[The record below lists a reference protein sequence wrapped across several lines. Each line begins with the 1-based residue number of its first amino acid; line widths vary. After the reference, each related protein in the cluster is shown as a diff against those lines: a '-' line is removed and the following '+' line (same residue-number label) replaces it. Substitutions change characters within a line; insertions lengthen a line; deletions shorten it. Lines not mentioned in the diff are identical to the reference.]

1 MSNQETGSMASQ
13 SSSALSISNHPPE
26 RLPGP
31 CLLHELVAQRSKL
44 DLPSI
49 SSLSRLG
56 HLSEVSYSELH
67 QAADRLATR
76 VVASRGLS
84 PQTEFIVPVLVP
96 QSTQLYIAL
105 LAILKAGGA
114 FCPLNLDAPPERIKF
129 ILQDVGA
136 RVVLTTPELA
146 SKVAGDELGISL
158 ITLTDTNTAL
168 DLVTDFLVAKEETP
182 PINTPEPQSLA
193 YVMYTSGSTGTPKG
207 VGITHDAATQSLL
220 AHDRHIPEFERFLQ
234 FASPTFDV
242 SVFEIFFPLFR
253 GCTLVTCD
261 RSKMLDDLPGVM
273 TAMRVDACELTPT
286 VAGSLL
292 RTRASVPSLKLLLT
306 IGEMLTPRVVKE
318 FGGDSTSPSI
328 LWGMY
333 GPTEAAIHCTLQ
345 TAFSANSSPRVIG
358 APFDTVSCF
367 VIEIPPDDSSFSF
380 TLSPIGQIGE
390 LVVGGYQLAKNYL
403 NRPEQT
409 DAAFIDSPY
418 GRLYRTGDKARMQSD
433 GTLECFGRISDGQV
447 KLRGQRIEL
456 GEVEQAA
463 IRDPQ
468 CRDAIAMVVD
478 NILVIFCVLEAT
490 DSSKEL
496 TSESILQ
503 TCRQWLPTFMIP
515 GDVVIINEFPRLA
528 SGKIDRHQMRRE
540 YGVTKNTNTTVTQND
555 LGPLEKKITT
565 AISNLVGSPVTLQ
578 DVLSAHGIDSL
589 RAIQLASALRKEGL
603 QTSPLDVVSSNTI
616 SALCT
621 KVRAVDN
628 EAQRRH
634 HIKQPPDAKKILAS
648 SDTLQSMDS
657 QIEGFDWCT
666 QLQSSML
673 FETSA
678 NSSAYHNLLELEF
691 PASCSLEQ
699 VRNCLEKMVQQN
711 DILRSGF
718 VETGGSFVRVILKSL
733 PKSQIQSVNQF
744 TLSAQ
749 QTADDDYESIW
760 LRPFQ
765 AQVAN
770 SAAGAPPRLLLRMH
784 HAIYDG
790 WTVDL
795 MIQDL
800 TAILAGQEAGPRPQF
815 GQVTAFF
822 NSAPLIDLDVSRA
835 FWAEQLFDWQ
845 KPSFPRLMSRPPD
858 SSEPQSMSRTLTLS
872 EGDLEEAAKKLGFHA
887 QVFFQAAV
895 TLIWGTILGTSD
907 VVIGCVSSGR
917 TLPVD
922 GIEDIMGPC
931 IASLPLR
938 TDLRALK
945 TVGDLL
951 RNTQRTNRRSLQ
963 HGILPLSEIRRAAS
977 IQPGDALYDIL
988 FVYQQSLTSHL
999 RHASPIR
1006 EVSHRDFLETKVLI
1020 EIEPVVDSFK
1030 CHITYHADAMSPDF
1044 ATLFLD
1050 QIDCITQTLH
1060 INPTALLHD
1069 VSQCVPPALAS
1080 IYNPEPVTLADSP
1093 DLATCFERSASAA
1106 PEADAICFAKSFT
1119 SSNLDCETMSYQE
1132 LNNLSNRIAWYLRSQ
1147 GVLEGDTVAI
1157 VMEKSI
1163 LLYAT
1168 ILGTL
1173 KAGAAYL
1180 PLLPSTPAS
1189 RLQLILSQAST
1200 TACLVD
1206 QQAIVAVADV
1216 VACPLYDMQSTSLS
1230 ELPTHNPP
1238 RQAQPSRPAY
1248 IIYTS
1253 GTTGVPKG
1261 IVVTQLNITSNLDV
1275 LSRLYPHDMTSRFLQ
1290 LCSQA
1295 FDVSVFEIFFTWKT
1309 GACLCAGSNDTL
1321 FADLEQ
1327 SIRSLGCTHLSLTPT
1342 VASLIRPSHVPNVQF
1357 LVTAGE
1363 PMTSAV
1369 SESWGEYLYQ
1379 GYGPAETTNICTVK
1393 KMTKGDYINHLGF
1406 AFENVSAFVL
1416 STDSMSSVPRGCFGE
1431 FCFGGD
1437 QVAQGYIDLPE
1448 ITSAKFVNHP
1458 EFGRIYRSGDMG
1470 RMLPDGSLLVTG
1482 RLDGQV
1488 KLRGQ
1493 RIETGEIDS
1502 IVTAAK
1508 EVLSCTSLI
1517 LQPTGSSSEQLVS
1530 FYTPAAH
1537 TNVANASFDFHDELA
1552 ALNQQL
1558 FAQLSSRLSRYM
1570 VPSYLIPL
1578 STIPQTSSGKVD
1590 KAALRSLFNG
1600 LTQHQLGLVSNN
1612 QEHGTDEDEWSDS
1625 ERLVAEVI
1633 AQSLNVPRDRVSR
1646 WQPLATIGLDSI
1658 SAISVAR
1665 SLGDTVNRR
1674 IPISHILQNPY
1685 VALLAR
1691 LATENAPDERVV
1703 EDEATDSPFLSQDI
1717 REHITAQFAEHKHAV
1732 QEVLPCTPLQEAMLS
1747 AAGASSYS
1755 NQLVL
1760 RLTASSPEMKSHW
1773 QTVID
1778 RHDILRT
1785 CFVTTTDAQYA
1796 IAQVVLQRWEVPLR
1810 TSRHPSLEDAVENCR
1825 RRVPFALDSQRPPYG
1840 LDLLDID
1847 NTFFLV
1853 FTCHHALYDG
1863 ESMSVLLQEIEQLV
1877 RGESLPSP
1885 IPYTPVIRQM
1895 LSPQPSSEGFWKE
1908 LFKGFVGARR
1918 ETFINRKQALPLGY
1932 TSPPPRPQTYTS
1944 QISLGLTAW
1953 QKVARDTN
1961 TSILALGQ
1969 ATWAILIGIVSGQDD
1984 VCFGNVMSGRTL
1996 PVSGIERLVAPC
2008 FNTVPIR
2015 IETNRRMQVTDLL
2028 TKLHVLNSKILDH
2041 QFASLRSIQKLVSR
2055 PGRSLFDTILLLQP
2069 PKKDLD
2075 SAIWELAEDTGGM
2088 DVPLVCELIP
2098 NAHTDKVELNLHT
2111 NNATLDPCTASS
2123 MSQAFSYVL
2132 GHIARHHATVIPTR
2146 DDLPEDIRSSIANA
2160 SHESPQNNPD
2170 QQESSFS
2177 GPSYSA
2183 TVHKEPWSELEKA
2196 IRDILSKLSGV
2207 AVSRIGLQTTIF
2219 QLGLDSIN
2227 AVQIATLLRKQDHN
2241 VSTFDVVDCPSC
2253 ASLGQ
2258 RIARRVGEQSP
2269 VRPIYD
2275 VDAFQQ
2281 TIASTVAVQLHTEPE
2296 AVFPCTPVQC
2306 GMLKDFIESGGV
2318 DYLNYLALELDQH
2331 LSPEEVENAWRQLVQ
2346 AHPIL
2351 RTGFVPANHA
2361 DAPFAMVQ
2369 HSFAATLVAKS
2380 VTFSD
2385 TDFDAQV
2392 WKAQSSQQVLNAL
2405 EQSPWR
2411 IALATQG
2418 GTTILHLLIHHALY
2432 DAYSLHR
2439 LLGDLGSILNG
2450 SSPPTPTGSTRDVV
2464 SAILGSALADES
2476 SKAFWLEKSSQ
2487 TIINRFPTMTPLIEP
2502 SSATYT
2508 ETCRSRLDFATL
2520 QSRASMAGV
2529 TIQAML
2535 QAAWTRLLSAY
2546 VGEQTLVFGVV
2557 LSGRTLP
2564 MTDDAVFPCITTVPV
2579 ISHNQAS
2586 NTELLSQMM
2595 QYSSQLSAHQ
2605 HAPLS
2610 KIQQWLGHPGTPLFD
2625 TLLVYQKT
2633 ANGPSS
2639 AQKLPWRQISDEG
2652 KLDYAVSLEI
2662 EPSNDGHISLHLSS
2676 HTGVLPRQ
2684 QASIA
2689 LRQFD
2694 AILADLATNPQ
2705 GQEAQIWHDDAEL
2718 TSILPPRDI
2727 EIDSEVAFLH
2737 HFVEETARTSPDG
2750 LALEFV
2756 TAFNGE
2762 SPESHSVTFKELNE
2776 MGNRVANTLA
2786 QHVASRGIVAVH
2798 FDKCPEAFFAILGI
2812 LKAGCSFLALDPSA
2826 PKARKEFILRDSG
2839 AVALLAR
2846 DALDFQPAQIVVE
2859 IEESKLY
2866 AASAEPCQL
2875 GHDLFKNDTCYC
2887 LYTSGTT
2894 GTPKGCEIT
2903 HENAVQAI
2911 KAFQRLF
2918 AGHWDEESRWLQFAS
2933 FHFDVSVLEQY
2944 WSWSVAMPLV
2954 VVPRDIILDDIA
2966 ATIRRLRITH
2976 LDLTPSLARL
2986 LDPKDVPTL
2995 CRGVFITGGE
3005 ALKQEIL
3012 DTWGPQ
3018 GVIYNAYGPTE
3029 TTIGVTMYQRVP
3041 QNGRASNIGRQFD
3054 NVGTYVFEPGTEKP
3068 VLRGAVGELCISGK
3082 LVGKGY
3088 LNRPELTAERF
3099 PVLEHFKEKI
3109 YRTGDLVRVMYDG
3122 CFEFLGRADDQVKL
3136 RGQRLEIGEINH
3148 AIRTGVAAVK
3158 DVVTLVTKHPKVDK
3172 DLLVTFVTSSEAAT
3186 SIGELEVLGGA
3197 ETFKLRQT
3205 VLKACRHKLPGYMV
3219 PSYVLEVPFIPL
3231 SINNKA
3237 EMKILRHLFAS
3248 LTPELLLHVSAPA
3261 PSQEAL
3267 ATTKTQKTVLRAVSK
3282 FSGVSASELSL
3293 NSNLFDLGIDS
3304 ISCLRLSRL
3313 LKQDGLRTADPA
3325 LVLKNPFL
3333 GDLAEALDIPHDH
3346 DFPSAVREAQQ
3357 QIHAFSHRFR
3367 HEVRQKLP
3375 LPAGISVDY
3384 IAPCTPLQEGMLSR
3398 TFSQGEE
3405 SYFVS
3410 FQLKLSDNLVASRLQ
3425 ESWDKLVALHPIL
3438 RTRFVP
3444 TSGGFAQVALSP
3456 TQIPWKSYTV
3466 GQDGVK
3472 LLLQEARSSWIKN
3485 NQDSILE
3492 PMECLVVNSEGDR
3505 LLVVH
3510 IFHALYDGI
3519 SFESMLQWLADDISQ
3534 KPHAQ
3539 RPAFLDTLSHG
3550 PLQNFDH
3557 SRFFWSEHLSSC
3569 TFEPLPRIITDE
3581 APSLRSVRRL
3591 YNVER
3596 LREASKAL
3604 NITLQSAVLSLWS
3617 GTFGKSFSPRAAM
3630 GVVVSGR
3637 VLDIEDVEDV
3647 MGPLFNT
3654 LPFYPD
3660 VATNNTLQKLAQRCH
3675 DFNVSTLPFQHTALR
3690 NIQKWCSGGHPIF
3703 DNLFVYQ
3710 NDVPLASNAETFW
3723 TVEDSFVANDYPL
3736 AFEATAKGDAD
3747 LQVQIV
3753 VRQDVA
3759 TEADVQRILEDFEEG
3774 MFALATGRAGT
3785 LRNQASALTSQ
3796 ESSAGASPL
3805 TTRSASTDSA
3815 GHSTDVSAPEFTVSN
3830 FGWTEATLAIRFE
3843 ISRLAQIPVES
3854 ISECN
3859 SLLELGLDSIDI
3871 VSLSARL
3878 KQKGIDISMSQLL
3891 RAQNIESMEKV
3902 IGREVPRD
3910 SGEKSNTTF
3919 DALLLQLHE
3928 AVVAAGYDMGTVESV
3943 LPPTPLQESMVAD
3956 MIDSNFERYFNHDV
3970 MEISKDTIVE
3980 SLVDAWLEVISQ
3992 SPILRTVFLQ
4002 VDDPRLEQTFCQI
4015 ALAHHLPSIQ
4025 HIQLQGEQEIEGV
4038 YTAHRQNARNARGA
4052 SQLLQL
4058 TIAHVG
4064 DQSYVVFSIA
4074 HALYD
4079 GWSLALLHQDVD
4091 SAYHNML
4098 EQRPSPRNLLQSLL
4112 QSPTDKS
4119 QRFWSQYLAG
4129 APPSLL
4135 PESTTPPTDAIH
4147 HDETMSSLSSGEVM
4161 AFCKRN
4167 SVTLQVLGQ
4176 ACWST
4181 VLATRLGA
4189 LDVSFGVVLSGRDTE
4204 EAQSLMF
4211 PTMNTV
4217 ALRCVLH
4224 GSARSFLRYLQDTMS
4239 DVYEYQ
4245 TYPLRRAQLAG
4256 KQAPGGLF
4264 NTLFLLQRQPSIAK
4278 HHTKNVGLA
4287 KSVQASA
4294 TTDFAVCI
4302 ELEATEDHLV
4312 WRVAGKE
4319 ASTSEHDVKELLEH
4333 LDRAMNHFVQR
4344 PESSLL
4350 QFEGDRTSIC
4360 HLPAFVSDSQTTM
4373 PDSGKDNGNAMALEE
4388 PESQVESTIRQI
4400 LSEVSGIPYES
4411 ISRDSTAYH
4420 LGLDSISL
4428 IKVSSILKKKDIML
4442 GVHALL
4448 TASSLS
4454 HMAKLAGNAPKPL
4467 SAEVQEACLIPDR
4480 IKLEQVQ
4487 SLAGFAESQVED
4499 IMPAVPMQV
4508 YMMTA
4513 WQNSQGGVFYP
4524 AFRYQLDESVSLNAV
4539 QKAWADLTATETL
4552 LRTCL
4557 VATGDWD
4564 MPFLQIVLA
4573 PNVTGPHSQ
4582 ISLLGSGSEK
4592 EVASECWPQV
4602 RMTAEQRADGVWELT
4617 LNIHHALYDG
4627 ITLPG
4632 ILDKL
4637 RQNVVNNNK
4646 KDEQKNPSSRP
4657 WRSFIAHHQS
4667 PGIIDER
4674 KAFWTQYLA
4683 DAADSA
4689 PPPQQTHHSFGDRTA
4704 YLRRSAVSGMG
4715 TMNTSC
4721 ASNGVGLPALVFAA
4735 VAQSLHARRVPSSE
4749 PVIFG
4754 IYYSNRAEK
4763 DDPATELYPTL
4774 NLLPL
4779 KVMVQEKTGLME
4791 LAQDVQQDLHRITS
4805 LANSTVGLWE
4815 IKEWTGVAVD
4825 VFVNFLNLPKRQ
4837 EPPDVFHEV
4846 VDDRL
4851 FNEDNRPTSRASPDP
4866 SNFDATWLSKNTVRG
4881 AFPAAMDIEAAV
4893 NGDALDM
4900 GVFGSVA
4907 RTTIE
4912 EAKALVDGIAG
4923 CLSLFKT

>member
-1 MSNQETGSMASQ
+1 MSSQETGSMASQ
-13 SSSALSISNHPPE
+13 STSALSISNHPPK

-31 CLLHELVAQRSKL
+31 CLLHELVAQHSKL
-44 DLPSI
+44 GLPSI
-49 SSLSRLG
+49 SSLSHLG
-56 HLSEVSYSELH
+56 QLSEVSYSELH

-76 VVASRGLS
+76 VVASRGVS
-84 PQTEFIVPVLVP
+84 PQSEFIVPVLIP

-136 RVVLTTPELA
+136 RVVLTTRDLA
-146 SKVAGDELGISL
+146 SKVAGDELGVSL

-168 DLVTDFLVAKEETP
+168 DLVTDFLVAEEEIP
-182 PINTPEPQSLA
+182 PIKTPELQSLA

-220 AHDRHIPEFERFLQ
+220 AHDRHVPEFERFLQ

-345 TAFSANSSPRVIG
+345 TAFSADSSPRVIG
-358 APFDTVSCF
+358 VPFDTVSCF
-367 VIEIPPDDSSFSF
+367 VIEITPDDSSFSF
-380 TLSPIGQIGE
+380 TLLSIGQIGE
-390 LVVGGYQLAKNYL
+390 LVVGGYQLARNYL

-418 GRLYRTGDKARMQSD
+418 GRLYRTGDKASMRSD

-478 NILVIFCVLEAT
+478 NILVVFCVLEAK
-490 DSSKEL
+490 DSSQKL

-565 AISNLVGSPVTLQ
+565 VISNLVGSSVTLL

-589 RAIQLASALRKEGL
+589 KAIQLASTLRKEGL
-603 QTSPLDVVSSNTI
+603 QTSPLDVVSSRTI
-616 SALCT
+616 STLCT

-628 EAQRRH
+628 EAQRQH
-634 HIKQPPDAKKILAS
+634 HIKQPPDADQILAS
-648 SDTLQSMDS
+648 SDTLQSMES
-657 QIEGFDWCT
+657 QIEEFDWCT
-666 QLQSSML
+666 QLQSSLL

-718 VETGGSFVRVILKSL
+718 VETGGSFVRVIFKSL
-733 PKSQIQSVNQF
+733 PKSQIQSVDQF

-749 QTADDDYESIW
+749 QTADDYESIW
-760 LRPFQ
+760 LHPFQ
-765 AQVAN
+765 AQVAT
-770 SAAGAPPRLLLRMH
+770 STAGAPPRLLLRMH

-800 TAILAGQEAGPRPQF
+800 SAILAGQEVGLRPQF
-815 GQVTAFF
+815 GQVTAFV
-822 NSAPLIDLDVSRA
+822 NSAPLVDLDISRA
-835 FWAEQLFDWQ
+835 FWAEHLFDWQ

-858 SSEPQSMSRTLTLS
+858 TSEPQSMSRTLTLP
-872 EGDLEEAAKKLGFHA
+872 EGDLREAAKKLGLHT

-895 TLIWGTILGTSD
+895 SLIWGAILGTSD

-917 TLPVD
+917 TLPVE

-938 TDLRALK
+938 TDLNALR

-963 HGILPLSEIRRAAS
+963 HGILPMSEIRRAAS
-977 IQPGDALYDIL
+977 IQPGDALYDLI

-999 RHASPIR
+999 RHASPVR
-1006 EVSHRDFLETKVLI
+1006 EISHRDFLETKILI
-1020 EIEPVVDSFK
+1020 EIEPIVDSFK
-1030 CHITYHADAMSPDF
+1030 CHITYHADAMSHDF

-1050 QIDCITQTLH
+1050 QIDCITRTLH
-1060 INPTALLHD
+1060 VNPTALLHG
-1069 VSQCVPPALAS
+1069 VSQCVPPALVS
-1080 IYNPEPVTLADSP
+1080 IYNLEPVTLADSP

-1106 PEADAICFAKSFT
+1106 PDADAICFAKSIT
-1119 SSNLDCETMSYQE
+1119 PSSLDCETMSYQE
-1132 LNNLSNRIAWYLRSQ
+1132 LNNLSNRIAWFLRSQ
-1147 GVLEGDTVAI
+1147 RVLEGDTVAI
-1157 VMEKSI
+1157 VMEKST

-1216 VACPLYDMQSTSLS
+1216 VPCPLYDIQSTSLS
-1230 ELPTHNPP
+1230 EFPTHNPP
-1238 RQAQPSRPAY
+1238 RRAQPSRPAY

-1275 LSRLYPHDMTSRFLQ
+1275 LSRLYPHDITSRFLQ

-1295 FDVSVFEIFFTWKT
+1295 FDVSVFEIFFTWRT

-1342 VASLIRPSHVPNVQF
+1342 VASLISPSHVPKVQF

-1437 QVAQGYIDLPE
+1437 QVAQGYIDLAE
-1448 ITSAKFVNHP
+1448 VTSSKFVNHP

-1530 FYTPAAH
+1530 FYTPAAQKNLG
-1537 TNVANASFDFHDELA
+1537 NVSFDFQGELA

-1558 FAQLSSRLSRYM
+1558 FVQLSSRLPRYM

-1578 STIPQTSSGKVD
+1578 GTIPQTSSGKVD
-1590 KAALRSLFNG
+1590 KAVLRSLFNG
-1600 LTQHQLGLVSNN
+1600 LTRNQLGLVSNN
-1612 QEHGTDEDEWSDS
+1612 QEHRTDEDEWSDS

-1633 AQSLNVPRDRVSR
+1633 AQSLNVPRDMVSR

-1665 SLGDTVNRR
+1665 LLGDAVNRR
-1674 IPISHILQNPY
+1674 IPISHILQNPN
-1685 VALLAR
+1685 VARLAR
-1691 LATENAPDERVV
+1691 LVTENAPDELLV
-1703 EDEATDSPFLSQDI
+1703 EDEATDSPFFSQDI
-1717 REHITAQFAEHKHAV
+1717 REHITTQFAEHKHAI

-1755 NQLVL
+1755 NQLLL
-1760 RLTASSPEMKSHW
+1760 RLAAASPEMKSHW
-1773 QTVID
+1773 QTLID
-1778 RHDILRT
+1778 RHGILRT
-1785 CFVTTTDAQYA
+1785 CFVTTTDAQ
-1796 IAQVVLQRWEVPLR
+1796 
-1810 TSRHPSLEDAVENCR
+1810 
-1825 RRVPFALDSQRPPYG
+1825 RRVPFALDSQQPPYG

-1877 RGESLPSP
+1877 RGEGLPSP

-1895 LSPQPSSEGFWKE
+1895 LSPQPSSEGFWKA
-1908 LFKGFVGARR
+1908 LFNGFVGARR
-1918 ETFINRKQALPLGY
+1918 ETFINRQQALPLGSMS
-1932 TSPPPRPQTYTS
+1932 TPPRPQTYTS
-1944 QISLGLTAW
+1944 QLSLDLTAW
-1953 QKVARDTN
+1953 QKVARHTN

-1969 ATWAILIGIVSGQDD
+1969 ATWAILLGIVSDQDD

-2015 IETNRRMQVTDLL
+2015 IETNRRMQVSDLL
-2028 TKLHVLNSKILDH
+2028 TKLHVLNSKLLDH

-2075 SAIWELAEDTGGM
+2075 SAIWEVAEDTGGM

-2111 NNATLDPCTASS
+2111 NNATLDPRTASS
-2123 MSQAFSYVL
+2123 ISQAFSYIL
-2132 GHIARHHATVIPTR
+2132 CHIARHPATVIPTK

-2160 SHESPQNNPD
+2160 SHESPQNNLD
-2170 QQESSFS
+2170 QQESSFAS
-2177 GPSYSA
+2177 PSHSV
-2183 TVHKEPWSELEKA
+2183 TVHEEPWSELEKT

-2207 AVSRIGLQTTIF
+2207 AVSRIGPQTTIF

-2227 AVQIATLLRKQDHN
+2227 AVQIAALLRKQDHN

-2253 ASLGQ
+2253 VSLAQ
-2258 RIARRVGEQSP
+2258 RIARRVGDQSQ

-2331 LSPEEVENAWRQLVQ
+2331 LGPEEVKNAWRQLVQ
-2346 AHPIL
+2346 AHTIL
-2351 RTGFVPANHA
+2351 RT
-2361 DAPFAMVQ
+2361 
-2369 HSFAATLVAKS
+2369 
-2380 VTFSD
+2380 
-2385 TDFDAQV
+2385 
-2392 WKAQSSQQVLNAL
+2392 
-2405 EQSPWR
+2405 
-2411 IALATQG
+2411 
-2418 GTTILHLLIHHALY
+2418 
-2432 DAYSLHR
+2432 
-2439 LLGDLGSILNG
+2439 
-2450 SSPPTPTGSTRDVV
+2450 
-2464 SAILGSALADES
+2464 
-2476 SKAFWLEKSSQ
+2476 
-2487 TIINRFPTMTPLIEP
+2487 
-2502 SSATYT
+2502 
-2508 ETCRSRLDFATL
+2508 
-2520 QSRASMAGV
+2520 
-2529 TIQAML
+2529 
-2535 QAAWTRLLSAY
+2535 
-2546 VGEQTLVFGVV
+2546 
-2557 LSGRTLP
+2557 
-2564 MTDDAVFPCITTVPV
+2564 
-2579 ISHNQAS
+2579 
-2586 NTELLSQMM
+2586 
-2595 QYSSQLSAHQ
+2595 
-2605 HAPLS
+2605 
-2610 KIQQWLGHPGTPLFD
+2610 
-2625 TLLVYQKT
+2625 
-2633 ANGPSS
+2633 
-2639 AQKLPWRQISDEG
+2639 
-2652 KLDYAVSLEI
+2652 
-2662 EPSNDGHISLHLSS
+2662 
-2676 HTGVLPRQ
+2676 
-2684 QASIA
+2684 
-2689 LRQFD
+2689 
-2694 AILADLATNPQ
+2694 
-2705 GQEAQIWHDDAEL
+2705 
-2718 TSILPPRDI
+2718 
-2727 EIDSEVAFLH
+2727 
-2737 HFVEETARTSPDG
+2737 G

-2756 TAFNGE
+2756 TAFIGE
-2762 SPESHSVTFKELNE
+2762 SPESHSVTFKELDE

-2846 DALDFQPAQIVVE
+2846 DALDFQPAQTVVE

-2875 GHDLFKNDTCYC
+2875 GHNLSKDDTCYC

-2903 HENAVQAI
+2903 HENAVQAM

-3029 TTIGVTMYQRVP
+3029 ATIGVTMYQRVP

-3313 LKQDGLRTADPA
+3313 LKHDGLRTADPA

-3333 GDLAEALDIPHDH
+3333 GDLAEALSDPYDH
-3346 DFPSAVREAQQ
+3346 EFPSAVREAQQ

-3367 HEVRQKLP
+3367 HEVRQRLS
-3375 LPAGISVDY
+3375 LPAGVSVDY
-3384 IAPCTPLQEGMLSR
+3384 IAPCTPLQEGTLSR
-3398 TFSQGEE
+3398 TFSKGEE

-3456 TQIPWKSYTV
+3456 TQIPWKSHTV
-3466 GQDGVK
+3466 DQDGVK

-3492 PMECLVVNSEGDR
+3492 PMECLLVDSEGDR

-3519 SFESMLQWLADDISQ
+3519 SFESMLQWLADDMSQ
-3534 KPHAQ
+3534 KAHAQ

-3557 SRFFWSEHLSSC
+3557 SRSFWSEHLSSC
-3569 TFEPLPRIITDE
+3569 TFEPLPRIIADE
-3581 APSLRSVRRL
+3581 APGLRSVRRL

-3596 LREASKAL
+3596 LRETSKAL

-3617 GTFGKSFSPRAAM
+3617 GTFGKYFSPKAAM

-3637 VLDIEDVEDV
+3637 ALDIEDVEDV

-3710 NDVPLASNAETFW
+3710 NDVPLANNAETFW

-3759 TEADVQRILEDFEEG
+3759 TEADLQRILEDFEEAV
-3774 MFALATGRAGT
+3774 FALSTGRAGT
-3785 LRNQASALTSQ
+3785 LRNQAFALTSQ

-3843 ISRLAQIPVES
+3843 ISKLAQIPAERV
-3854 ISECN
+3854 SECN

-3871 VSLSARL
+3871 VSLSTRL

-3902 IGREVPRD
+3902 IGREVLRD
-3910 SGEKSNTTF
+3910 RGEKSDSTF

-3928 AVVAAGYDMGTVESV
+3928 AVVATGYDMGTVESV

-3956 MIDSNFERYFNHDV
+3956 MIDSDFERYFNHDV

-4015 ALAHHLPSIQ
+4015 VLAHHLPSIQ

-4038 YTAHRQNARNARGA
+4038 YAAHRRNASDARGA

-4058 TIAHVG
+4058 TIANVG
-4064 DQSYVVFSIA
+4064 DRSYVVFSIA

-4098 EQRPSPRNLLQSLL
+4098 EQRPSPRNILKSLL

-4135 PESTTPPTDAIH
+4135 PESTTPPTDSIH

-4204 EAQSLMF
+4204 EAQNLMF

-4245 TYPLRRAQLAG
+4245 TFPLRRAQLAG

-4264 NTLFLLQRQPSIAK
+4264 NTLFLLQRQPDIAE
-4278 HHTKNVGLA
+4278 HRTKKVGLT
-4287 KSVQASA
+4287 KSVQTSA
-4294 TTDFAVCI
+4294 TTDFAVCV
-4302 ELEATEDHLV
+4302 ELEATEDQLI

-4319 ASTSEHDVKELLEH
+4319 SSTSEHDVKELLEH

-4344 PESSLL
+4344 PEGSLL

-4373 PDSGKDNGNAMALEE
+4373 PDSGKDNGNTITLEE
-4388 PESQVESTIRQI
+4388 PESQVESTIRKI

-4454 HMAKLAGNAPKPL
+4454 HMAKVAGNAPKTL
-4467 SAEVQEACLIPDR
+4467 SVEVQEACMIPDK

-4487 SLAGFAESQVED
+4487 SLAGFTESQVED
-4499 IMPAVPMQV
+4499 VLPAVPMQV

-4513 WQNSQGGVFYP
+4513 WQNSQGRVFYP
-4524 AFRYQLDESVSLNAV
+4524 AFRYRLDESVSLDAV

-4582 ISLLGSGSEK
+4582 ILLLSRGSEE
-4592 EVASECWPQV
+4592 EVAGECWPKV
-4602 RMTAEQRADGVWELT
+4602 RMTAEQRADGAWELT

-4646 KDEQKNPSSRP
+4646 KDEHKNPSSRP

-4674 KAFWTQYLA
+4674 KAFWTKYLA
-4683 DAADSA
+4683 DDDDSA
-4689 PPPQQTHHSFGDRTA
+4689 PPRTHDSFGDRTA

-4715 TMNTSC
+4715 TMSTAC
-4721 ASNGVGLPALVFAA
+4721 ASNGVGLPALMFAA

-4754 IYYSNRAEK
+4754 IYYSNRAVE
-4763 DDPATELYPTL
+4763 DDPSTELYPTL

-4779 KVMVQEKTGLME
+4779 KVMVQEKTRLME
-4791 LAQDVQQDLHRITS
+4791 LAHDVQQDLHRIMS

-4825 VFVNFLNLPKRQ
+4825 VFVNFLNLPKGQ
-4837 EPPDVFHEV
+4837 ETPDVFHEV
-4846 VDDRL
+4846 VDDGL
-4851 FNEDNRPTSRASPDP
+4851 FNGVDRPTSRASPDP
-4866 SNFDATWLSKNTVRG
+4866 LSFDAPWLSKNPVRG

-4893 NGDALDM
+4893 NGDTLDI

-4912 EAKALVDGIAG
+4912 EAQALVDAMAE
-4923 CLSLFKT
+4923 CLSIFKT

>member
-31 CLLHELVAQRSKL
+31 YLLHELVAQHSKL
-44 DLPSI
+44 GLPSV
-49 SSLSRLG
+49 SSLCHLG

-67 QAADRLATR
+67 QAADRLATK

-84 PQTEFIVPVLVP
+84 PQSEFIVPVLIP

-136 RVVLTTPELA
+136 RVVLTTPDLA
-146 SKVAGDELGISL
+146 PKFAGDGLGVSL
-158 ITLTDTNTAL
+158 ITLTDTNNVF
-168 DLVTDFLVAKEETP
+168 DLVTDFSVAEEETP
-182 PINTPEPQSLA
+182 TIKPLEPQSLA

-207 VGITHDAATQSLL
+207 VGVTHDAATQSLL

-253 GCTLVTCD
+253 G
-261 RSKMLDDLPGVM
+261 
-273 TAMRVDACELTPT
+273 
-286 VAGSLL
+286 
-292 RTRASVPSLKLLLT
+292 
-306 IGEMLTPRVVKE
+306 
-318 FGGDSTSPSI
+318 
-328 LWGMY
+328 Y
-333 GPTEAAIHCTLQ
+333 
-345 TAFSANSSPRVIG
+345 SSPRVIG
-358 APFDTVSCF
+358 VPFDTVSCF

-380 TLSPIGQIGE
+380 TVSPIGQIGE
-390 LVVGGYQLAKNYL
+390 LVVGGHQLARNYL

-433 GTLECFGRISDGQV
+433 GTLECFGRISDDQV

-463 IRDPQ
+463 IRDSQ

-478 NILVIFCVLEAT
+478 NILVICCVLEVK

-496 TSESILQ
+496 AFESILQ

-515 GDVVIINEFPRLA
+515 GDVIIINEFPRLA
-528 SGKIDRHQMRRE
+528 SGKIDRHQMRRQ
-540 YGVTKNTNTTVTQND
+540 YQANKNTNTTVTQND
-555 LGPLEKKITT
+555 LGNST
-565 AISNLVGSPVTLQ
+565 SVG
-578 DVLSAHGIDSL
+578 
-589 RAIQLASALRKEGL
+589 LRKEGL
-603 QTSPLDVVSSNTI
+603 QTSPLDVVSSRTI
-616 SALCT
+616 STLCT

-628 EAQRRH
+628 TTPRQH
-634 HIKQPPDAKKILAS
+634 HIKQPPAVDQILAS
-648 SDTLQSMDS
+648 NVTLQSMES
-657 QIEGFDWCT
+657 QIEGFDWGT
-666 QLQSSML
+666 RLQSSMR

-678 NSSAYHNLLELEF
+678 NISAYKNLLELEF
-691 PASCSLEQ
+691 PASCSLGKI
-699 VRNCLEKMVQQN
+699 RNCMKQMVRQN

-718 VETGGSFVRVILKSL
+718 VETGGSFVRVIFKSL
-733 PKSQIQSVNQF
+733 PKSHIQTVDQF

-749 QTADDDYESIW
+749 RTADDYERIW

-765 AQVAN
+765 AQVAT
-770 SAAGAPPRLLLRMH
+770 STAGAPPRLLLRMH

-800 TAILAGQEAGPRPQF
+800 SSILAGQEAGLRPQF
-815 GQVTAFF
+815 GQVTAFI
-822 NSAPLIDLDVSRA
+822 NSTPLIDLDISRA

-872 EGDLEEAAKKLGFHA
+872 EGDLREAAKKLGFHC
-887 QVFFQAAV
+887 QVFFQAAIS
-895 TLIWGTILGTSD
+895 LIWGAILGTSD

-917 TLPVD
+917 TLPVE
-922 GIEDIMGPC
+922 GIEDVMGPC
-931 IASLPLR
+931 ISTLPLR
-938 TDLRALK
+938 TDLKALR
-945 TVGDLL
+945 TVEDLL
-951 RNTQRTNRRSLQ
+951 RNTQRTNRRSLR
-963 HGILPLSEIRRAAS
+963 HGILPLSEICRAAS
-977 IQPGDALYDIL
+977 IQPGDGLYDVL

-1006 EVSHRDFLETKVLI
+1006 EISHRDFLETKVLI
-1020 EIEPVVDSFK
+1020 EIEPVLGSFK
-1030 CHITYHADAMSPDF
+1030 CHITYHADAMSHDF

-1050 QIDCITQTLH
+1050 QIDCMTRTLH
-1060 INPTALLHD
+1060 VNPTALLHD
-1069 VSQCVPPALAS
+1069 VSQCMPPALAS
-1080 IYNPEPVTLADSP
+1080 IYNLEPVTLADSP

-1106 PEADAICFAKSFT
+1106 PDAQAICFAKSIT
-1119 SSNLDCETMSYQE
+1119 PSSLDCVTMSYQE
-1132 LNNLSNRIAWYLRSQ
+1132 LNDLSNRIAWYLRSQ

-1157 VMEKSI
+1157 VMEKSV

-1200 TACLVD
+1200 TVCLVD
-1206 QQAIVAVADV
+1206 QQAIDLV
-1216 VACPLYDMQSTSLS
+1216 VAFVGCPLYDMQSTPLS
-1230 ELPTHNPP
+1230 KFPTHNPP
-1238 RQAQPSRPAY
+1238 RQVQSSRPAY
-1248 IIYTS
+1248 VIYTS

-1275 LSRLYPHDMTSRFLQ
+1275 LSRIYPHDMTSRFLQ

-1295 FDVSVFEIFFTWKT
+1295 FDVSVSEIFFAWKT

-1342 VASLIRPSHVPNVQF
+1342 VASLISPSHVPKVRF

-1379 GYGPAETTNICTVK
+1379 
-1393 KMTKGDYINHLGF
+1393 
-1406 AFENVSAFVL
+1406 
-1416 STDSMSSVPRGCFGE
+1416 DSMSSVPRGCFGE

-1448 ITSAKFVNHP
+1448 TTSSKFVNHP

-1470 RMLPDGSLLVTG
+1470 RMLPDG
-1482 RLDGQV
+1482 
-1488 KLRGQ
+1488 
-1493 RIETGEIDS
+1493 
-1502 IVTAAK
+1502 IVTAAT

-1537 TNVANASFDFHDELA
+1537 TNVGNVLLDFRGELA

-1558 FAQLSSRLSRYM
+1558 FMQLSSRLSRYM

-1578 STIPQTSSGKVD
+1578 GTIPQTPSGKVD
-1590 KAALRSLFNG
+1590 KVVLRSLFNG
-1600 LTQHQLGLVSNN
+1600 LTRNQLSLVSSN
-1612 QEHGTDEDEWSDS
+1612 QGPETDEDEWSDS

-1633 AQSLNVPRDRVSR
+1633 AESLNAPRDMVSR

-1665 SLGDTVNRR
+1665 LLGDAVNRR

-1691 LATENAPDERVV
+1691 LATENAPDGRLVKDVV
-1703 EDEATDSPFLSQDI
+1703 TDSPFFPQDI
-1717 REHITAQFAEHKHAV
+1717 RELITTQFAEHEHAI

-1760 RLTASSPEMKSHW
+1760 RLVASSPEMKSHW
-1773 QTVID
+1773 QTLID
-1778 RHDILRT
+1778 RHGILRT

-1810 TSRHPSLEDAVENCR
+1810 TLRHSSLEDAVENCR
-1825 RRVPFALDSQRPPYG
+1825 RRVPFALDSQQPPYG

-1863 ESMSVLLQEIEQLV
+1863 ESMNVLLQEIEQLV
-1877 RGESLPSP
+1877 RGEGLPPP
-1885 IPYTPVIRQM
+1885 IPYMPVIRQM
-1895 LSPQPSSEGFWKE
+1895 LSQQRSSEGFWKE
-1908 LFKGFVGARR
+1908 MFNGFVG
-1918 ETFINRKQALPLGY
+1918 
-1932 TSPPPRPQTYTS
+1932 
-1944 QISLGLTAW
+1944 
-1953 QKVARDTN
+1953 
-1961 TSILALGQ
+1961 ALGQ
-1969 ATWAILIGIVSGQDD
+1969 ATWAILLGIVSDQDD

-2015 IETNRRMQVTDLL
+2015 IGTIRRMQVTELL
-2028 TKLHVLNSKILDH
+2028 TKLHVLNSKLLDH
-2041 QFASLRSIQKLVSR
+2041 QFTSLRSIQKLVSR
-2055 PGRSLFDTILLLQP
+2055 PGRSLFDTMLLLQP
-2069 PKKDLD
+2069 PKKELD
-2075 SAIWELAEDTGGM
+2075 SAIWEVAEDTGGM
-2088 DVPLVCELIP
+2088 DVPLLS
-2098 NAHTDKVELNLHT
+2098 
-2111 NNATLDPCTASS
+2111 SS
-2123 MSQAFSYVL
+2123 MSQAFSYIL
-2132 GHIARHHATVIPTR
+2132 CHIARHHATVVPTK

-2160 SHESPQNNPD
+2160 SHESPQNNLD
-2170 QQESSFS
+2170 QQESGVS
-2177 GPSYSA
+2177 GTIHSA
-2183 TVHKEPWSELEKA
+2183 TVHEEPWSELEK
-2196 IRDILSKLSGV
+2196 IVRDILSKLSGV
-2207 AVSRIGLQTTIF
+2207 PLSQIGLQTTIF

-2227 AVQIATLLRKQDHN
+2227 AVQIAALLRNQNHT

-2253 ASLGQ
+2253 ASLAQ
-2258 RIARRVGEQSP
+2258 RIAHRVGDQSQVP
-2269 VRPIYD
+2269 LMYD
-2275 VDAFQQ
+2275 VNAFQQ

-2306 GMLKDFIESGGV
+2306 GMLKDFIESDGV

-2331 LSPEEVENAWRQLVQ
+2331 LSPEEVENAWRKLVQ
-2346 AHPIL
+2346 AHTIL

-2369 HSFAATLVAKS
+2369 HSFAAHLVAKS
-2380 VTFSD
+2380 VKFSD
-2385 TDFDAQV
+2385 TTFDAQV

-2405 EQSPWR
+2405 EQPPWR
-2411 IALATQG
+2411 VALATQG

-2432 DAYSLHR
+2432 DAYSLRR
-2439 LLGDLGSILNG
+2439 LLGDFGSILNG

-2464 SAILGSALADES
+2464 SAILGSALANES
-2476 SKAFWLEKSSQ
+2476 SKAFWQAKSSQ

-2520 QSRASMAGV
+2520 QSRASRADV
-2529 TIQAML
+2529 TIQALL

-2579 ISHNQAS
+2579 ISHNRAS

-2595 QYSSQLSAHQ
+2595 QYSIELSAHQ

-2610 KIQQWLGHPGTPLFD
+2610 QIQQWLGHPGTPLFD
-2625 TLLVYQKT
+2625 TLVVYQKT
-2633 ANGPSS
+2633 ANGPSP
-2639 AQKLPWRQISDEG
+2639 AQKLPWRQLSDEG

-2662 EPSNDGHISLHLSS
+2662 EPSNDGYISLHLSS
-2676 HTGVLPRQ
+2676 HTGVLPRE
-2684 QASIA
+2684 QASIS

-2705 GQEAQIWHDDAEL
+2705 GQEAEIWHDDAEL

-2727 EIDSEVAFLH
+2727 EIYSEVAFLH
-2737 HFVEETARTSPDG
+2737 HFVEETAKKYPDRT
-2750 LALEFV
+2750 ALEFV
-2756 TAFNGE
+2756 TAFTGE
-2762 SPESHSVTFKELNE
+2762 SPESHSVTFKELDE

-2786 QHVASRGIVAVH
+2786 QHVARRGIVAVH

-2826 PKARKEFILRDSG
+2826 PKARKEFVLRDSG

-2846 DALDFQPAQIVVE
+2846 DALDFQPAQIVVD
-2859 IEESKLY
+2859 IKESKLY

-2875 GHDLFKNDTCYC
+2875 GHDLSKDDTCYC

-2903 HENAVQAI
+2903 HENAVQAMR
-2911 KAFQRLF
+2911 AFQRLF
-2918 AGHWDEESRWLQFAS
+2918 SGHWDEESRWLQFAS

-3012 DTWGPQ
+3012 DTWGPR

-3029 TTIGVTMYQRVP
+3029 ATIGVTMYQRVP

-3099 PVLEHFKEKI
+3099 PVLEHFQEKI

-3158 DVVTLVTKHPKVDK
+3158 DVVTL
-3172 DLLVTFVTSSEAAT
+3172 A
-3186 SIGELEVLGGA
+3186 
-3197 ETFKLRQT
+3197 
-3205 VLKACRHKLPGYMV
+3205 VLKACRHRLPGYMV

-3237 EMKILRHLFAS
+3237 ELKILRHLFSS

-3267 ATTKTQKTVLRAVSK
+3267 ATTKTQKMVLRAVSE

-3313 LKQDGLRTADPA
+3313 LKHDGLRTAGPA
-3325 LVLKNPFL
+3325 LILKNPFL
-3333 GDLAEALDIPHDH
+3333 GDLAEALNEPYDH
-3346 DFPSAVREAQQ
+3346 EFLSAVREARQ

-3367 HEVRQKLP
+3367 HEVRQKLL
-3375 LPAGISVDY
+3375 LPAGVSVDY

-3398 TFSQGEE
+3398 TFTQREE

-3410 FQLKLSDNLVASRLQ
+3410 FQLKLSDNLMASRLQ

-3456 TQIPWKSYTV
+3456 TQIPWKSHTV
-3466 GQDGVK
+3466 DQNGVK
-3472 LLLQEARSSWIKN
+3472 LLLQDARSSWIKN

-3492 PMECLVVNSEGDR
+3492 PMECLLVNSEGNR

-3519 SFESMLQWLADDISQ
+3519 SFESMLQWLADDISL
-3534 KPHAQ
+3534 KSHAQ
-3539 RPAFLDTLSHG
+3539 RPAFLDTLSYG

-3557 SRFFWSEHLSSC
+3557 SRSFWSEHLSSC
-3569 TFEPLPRIITDE
+3569 TFEPLPRTVADE
-3581 APSLRSVRRL
+3581 APGLRSARRL

-3596 LREASKAL
+3596 LRETSQAL

-3617 GTFGKSFSPRAAM
+3617 GTFGKYFSPKAAM
-3630 GVVVSGR
+3630 GVIVSGR
-3637 VLDIEDVEDV
+3637 ALDTENVEDV
-3647 MGPLFNT
+3647 IGPLFNT

-3710 NDVPLASNAETFW
+3710 NDVPSANNAEPFW
-3723 TVEDSFVANDYPL
+3723 TVEDSFMANDYPL

-3759 TEADVQRILEDFEEG
+3759 TEADIQRILEDFEEA
-3774 MFALATGRAGT
+3774 MFALSTGRAGT
-3785 LRNQASALTSQ
+3785 LRNQAFALTSQ

-3830 FGWTEATLAIRFE
+3830 FGWTEATLAIRLE
-3843 ISRLAQIPVES
+3843 ISKLAQIPVES
-3854 ISECN
+3854 VSECN

-3871 VSLSARL
+3871 VSLSTRL

-3891 RAQNIESMEKV
+3891 RAQTIESMEKV
-3902 IGREVPRD
+3902 IGRQLLSDR
-3910 SGEKSNTTF
+3910 GEKSDSTF
-3919 DALLLQLHE
+3919 NALLLQLRE
-3928 AVVAAGYDMGTVESV
+3928 AVVATGYDMETVDHV

-3956 MIDSNFERYFNHDV
+3956 MIDSEFERYFNHDV
-3970 MEISKDTIVE
+3970 MEISKGTIVE

-4015 ALAHHLPSIQ
+4015 VLAHHLPSIQ
-4025 HIQLQGEQEIEGV
+4025 HIQVQGEQEIEGICA
-4038 YTAHRQNARNARGA
+4038 AHRQNARKARGA

-4064 DQSYVVFSIA
+4064 DRSYVVFSIA

-4079 GWSLALLHQDVD
+4079 GWSLALLHHDVD

-4098 EQRPSPRNLLQSLL
+4098 EQRASPRNMLQSLL

-4129 APPSLL
+4129 APPSLF
-4135 PESTTPPTDAIH
+4135 PESTTTPTGSVH
-4147 HDETMSSLSSGEVM
+4147 HDESMSSLSSGEVL

-4167 SVTLQVLGQ
+4167 SITLQVLGQ

-4181 VLATRLGA
+4181 VLATRVNA

-4204 EAQSLMF
+4204 EAQKLMF

-4239 DVYEYQ
+4239 DIYEYQ
-4245 TYPLRRAQLAG
+4245 TFPLRKAQLAG
-4256 KQAPGGLF
+4256 KQTPGGLF
-4264 NTLFLLQRQPSIAK
+4264 NTLFLLQRQPDLGEYR
-4278 HHTKNVGLA
+4278 TKKDGLT
-4287 KSVQASA
+4287 KSVQTLAA
-4294 TTDFAVCI
+4294 TNFAVCV
-4302 ELEATEDHLV
+4302 ELEATEDHLI
-4312 WRVAGKE
+4312 WRVAGKG
-4319 ASTSEHDVKELLEH
+4319 ASTSEYDVKELLEH
-4333 LDRAMNHFVQR
+4333 LDKAMNHFVQR

-4350 QFEGDRTSIC
+4350 QFEGDCTSIC
-4360 HLPAFVSDSQTTM
+4360 NLGAFVSNSQTTM
-4373 PDSGKDNGNAMALEE
+4373 LDSGKGNGNAMTPED

-4411 ISRDSTAYH
+4411 ISRNITAYH

-4454 HMAKLAGNAPKPL
+4454 HMAKVAGNAPKAL
-4467 SAEVQEACLIPDR
+4467 SAEVQGACLIPDK
-4480 IKLEQVQ
+4480 IKFEQVQ
-4487 SLAGFAESQVED
+4487 SLAGFAEFQVED
-4499 IMPAVPMQV
+4499 ILPAVPMQV

-4513 WQNSQGGVFYP
+4513 WQNSQGRVFYP
-4524 AFRYQLDESVSLNAV
+4524 AFRYRLDESVSLNAV

-4573 PNVTGPHSQ
+4573 PSVTGPHSQ

-4592 EVASECWPQV
+4592 EVTGECWPKV
-4602 RMTAEQRADGVWELT
+4602 RMTAEQRADGAWELT

-4627 ITLPG
+4627 ITLPS
-4632 ILDKL
+4632 ILNKL
-4637 RQNVVNNNK
+4637 RQNIVNYSK
-4646 KDEQKNPSSRP
+4646 KDEHENPSCRS
-4657 WRSFIAHHQS
+4657 WRSFIARHQS

-4674 KAFWTQYLA
+4674 KAFWTKYLA
-4683 DAADSA
+4683 DDDNPA
-4689 PPPQQTHHSFGDRTA
+4689 PPPPQMHDSVGDRTA

-4715 TMNTSC
+4715 TKSTAC
-4721 ASNGVGLPALVFAA
+4721 ASNGVGLPALMFAA
-4735 VAQSLHARRVPSSE
+4735 IARSLHARRVPSSE

-4754 IYYSNRAEK
+4754 IYYSNRAEE
-4763 DDPATELYPTL
+4763 DNPSTELYPTL

-4791 LAQDVQQDLHRITS
+4791 LAQNVQQDLHRITS
-4805 LANSTVGLWE
+4805 LTNSTVGLWE

-4825 VFVNFLNLPKRQ
+4825 VFVNFLNLPKGQ
-4837 EPPDVFHEV
+4837 ETPNVFHEV

-4851 FNEDNRPTSRASPDP
+4851 FNGVDRPTSRASPDP
-4866 SNFDATWLSKNTVRG
+4866 SNFDAPWLSKNPVRG

-4893 NGDALDM
+4893 NGDALDI

-4912 EAKALVDGIAG
+4912 EAQALVDGIAE
-4923 CLSLFKT
+4923 CLSMFKA

>member
-1 MSNQETGSMASQ
+1 
-13 SSSALSISNHPPE
+13 
-26 RLPGP
+26 
-31 CLLHELVAQRSKL
+31 
-44 DLPSI
+44 
-49 SSLSRLG
+49 
-56 HLSEVSYSELH
+56 
-67 QAADRLATR
+67 
-76 VVASRGLS
+76 
-84 PQTEFIVPVLVP
+84 
-96 QSTQLYIAL
+96 
-105 LAILKAGGA
+105 
-114 FCPLNLDAPPERIKF
+114 
-129 ILQDVGA
+129 
-136 RVVLTTPELA
+136 
-146 SKVAGDELGISL
+146 
-158 ITLTDTNTAL
+158 
-168 DLVTDFLVAKEETP
+168 
-182 PINTPEPQSLA
+182 
-193 YVMYTSGSTGTPKG
+193 
-207 VGITHDAATQSLL
+207 
-220 AHDRHIPEFERFLQ
+220 
-234 FASPTFDV
+234 
-242 SVFEIFFPLFR
+242 
-253 GCTLVTCD
+253 
-261 RSKMLDDLPGVM
+261 
-273 TAMRVDACELTPT
+273 
-286 VAGSLL
+286 
-292 RTRASVPSLKLLLT
+292 
-306 IGEMLTPRVVKE
+306 
-318 FGGDSTSPSI
+318 
-328 LWGMY
+328 MY

-555 LGPLEKKITT
+555 LSPLEKKITT

-634 HIKQPPDAKKILAS
+634 HIKQPPDAEKILAS

-1261 IVVTQLNITSNLDV
+1261 IVATQLNITSNIDV

-1502 IVTAAK
+1502 IVTSAK

-1537 TNVANASFDFHDELA
+1537 TNVANVSFDFHGELA

-1703 EDEATDSPFLSQDI
+1703 EDEATDSPFFSQDI
-1717 REHITAQFAEHKHAV
+1717 REHITAQSAEHKHAV

-1760 RLTASSPEMKSHW
+1760 RLAATSPEMKSHW

-1895 LSPQPSSEGFWKE
+1895 LSPQPSSESFWKE

-2008 FNTVPIR
+2008 FNKVPIR

-2028 TKLHVLNSKILDH
+2028 TRLHVLNSKLLDH

-2111 NNATLDPCTASS
+2111 NNATLDPCTVSS
-2123 MSQAFSYVL
+2123 MSQAFSYIL

-2183 TVHKEPWSELEKA
+2183 TVHEEPWSELEKA
-2196 IRDILSKLSGV
+2196 IRDILSELSGV

-2418 GTTILHLLIHHALY
+2418 GTKILHLLIHHALY

-2605 HAPLS
+2605 HAHLS
-2610 KIQQWLGHPGTPLFD
+2610 RIQQWLGHPGTPLFD

-2633 ANGPSS
+2633 ENGPSS

-2737 HFVEETARTSPDG
+2737 HFVEETARTSPDR

-2798 FDKCPEAFFAILGI
+2798 FNKCPEAFFAILGI

-2903 HENAVQAI
+2903 HENAVQAM

-3029 TTIGVTMYQRVP
+3029 ATIGVTMYQRVP

-3172 DLLVTFVTSSEAAT
+3172 DILVTFVTSSEAAT

-3357 QIHAFSHRFR
+3357 QIHAFNHRFR

-3519 SFESMLQWLADDISQ
+3519 SFQSMLQWLADDISQ

-3647 MGPLFNT
+3647 MGPVFNT

-3710 NDVPLASNAETFW
+3710 NDVPLASNADTLW

-3910 SGEKSNTTF
+3910 SGEKSNSTF

-4015 ALAHHLPSIQ
+4015 VLAHHLPSMQ

-4442 GVHALL
+4442 RVHALL

-4499 IMPAVPMQV
+4499 VMPAVPMQV

-4602 RMTAEQRADGVWELT
+4602 RMTAEQHADGVWELT

-4715 TMNTSC
+4715 TMSTSC